1 MGGAEIRS
9 MGMIKYLFMSKGGKR
24 TTAKGISKEEL
35 EVLSPLS
42 VPVVKRNDSSS
53 PLFSCCKRV
62 KRWGMPIF
70 YKPSGL
76 RP

>member
-1 MGGAEIRS
+1 MGHDKIFIHA
-9 MGMIKYLFMSKGGKR
+9 KGGKR
-24 TTAKGISKEEL
+24 TNAKGISKEEL
-35 EVLSPLS
+35 KVLSSLS

-62 KRWGMPIF
+62 KRWGMPVL
-70 YKPSGL
+70 YNPSGL